1 MDGGMD
7 RKERSLPAAC
17 RCLIV
22 AVAVYRKE
30 SKGAVADPLRRDGG
44 MDIKQR
50 IG

>member
-1 MDGGMD
+1 MD
-7 RKERSLPAAC
+7 RKERSLPAACRC